1 MAQTLGESKR
11 QPNSRTK
18 HDLGI
23 VLLYAFECTPHCS
36 CELAKVSE
44 DCPFFLKKTT
54 DHNNVDSR

>member
-1 MAQTLGESKR
+1 MAQTLGDSER

-36 CELAKVSE
+36 CKLAKVSE
-44 DCPFFLKKTT
+44 DCLFFLKKTA
-54 DHNNVDSR
+54 DHK